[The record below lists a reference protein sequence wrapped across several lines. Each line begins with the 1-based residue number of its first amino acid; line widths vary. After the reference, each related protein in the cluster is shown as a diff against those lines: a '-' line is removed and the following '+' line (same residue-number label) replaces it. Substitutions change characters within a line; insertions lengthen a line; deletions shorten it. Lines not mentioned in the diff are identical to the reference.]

1 MRDKRVLIDTSIW
14 IEYLGN
20 PSEELASRVD
30 EYLSQENVFVPMI
43 VLAEL
48 IQGAKSERE
57 LSAIEE
63 FFFTIHL
70 LDQQKETWK
79 HAGLLS
85 YQLKRKGFTVSLTD
99 CYIAQ
104 IALENGCE
112 VFTKDAHFQLIAKT
126 VPLPLIA

>member
-1 MRDKRVLIDTSIW
+1 MKGKKVLVDTSIW

-20 PSEELASRVD
+20 PSEDLASQMD
-30 EYLSQENVFVPMI
+30 EYLSEEIVFMPMV

-63 FFFTIHL
+63 LFRTIQL
-70 LDQQKETWK
+70 LDQQKDTWR
-79 HAGLLS
+79 HAGVLS
-85 YQLKRKGFTVSLTD
+85 YQLKRKEFTVSLTD

-112 VFTKDAHFQLIAKT
+112 IFTRDAHFQLIAN
-126 VPLPLIA
+126 VAPLRLVL